1 MRRTIRKIKDT
12 AGRPIWTPSYDAGMT
27 AKTPDLLMGYAVEL
41 NNHMPVPA
49 ANAKSISFGRMEE
62 PEFEKL
68 YSAVVN
74 VLLARVLTTYENR
87 EQLDAVVDQILSMA

>member
-1 MRRTIRKIKDT
+1 
-12 AGRPIWTPSYDAGMT
+12 
-27 AKTPDLLMGYAVEL
+27 
-41 NNHMPVPA
+41 
-49 ANAKSISFGRMEE
+49 MEE

-74 VLLARVLTTYENR
+74 VLLERVLTTYENR